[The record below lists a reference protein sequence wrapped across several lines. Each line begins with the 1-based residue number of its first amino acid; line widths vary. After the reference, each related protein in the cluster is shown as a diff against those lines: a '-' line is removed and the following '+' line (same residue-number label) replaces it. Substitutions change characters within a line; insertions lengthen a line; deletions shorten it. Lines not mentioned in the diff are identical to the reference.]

1 MSLRNLLVENQQGQS
16 SLNIKVNNIWVCGD
30 LFIGD
35 KNILDY
41 INELNAKNENLQ
53 NKILELENQIN
64 SLKIE
69 EKINRGPNT
78 SINFYTDD
86 IYDLE
91 KYTDSLKE
99 SINKRTK
106 SYKNKTK

>member
-41 INELNAKNENLQ
+41 INELNAKN
-53 NKILELENQIN
+53 
-64 SLKIE
+64 
-69 EKINRGPNT
+69 
-78 SINFYTDD
+78 
-86 IYDLE
+86 
-91 KYTDSLKE
+91 
-99 SINKRTK
+99 
-106 SYKNKTK
+106 